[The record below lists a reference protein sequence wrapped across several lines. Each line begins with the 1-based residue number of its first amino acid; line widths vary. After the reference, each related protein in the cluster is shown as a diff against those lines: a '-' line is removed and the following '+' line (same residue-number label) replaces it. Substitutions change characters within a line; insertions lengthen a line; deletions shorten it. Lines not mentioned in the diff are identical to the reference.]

1 MPSTPTT
8 AATTSSLLA
17 APLKESA
24 ALLHAR
30 SHRAGFGEADRA
42 LAPAT
47 WRLCRRDGRYV
58 SAGGQRRTLTR
69 SIQPQVRS
77 YPTREPRRSALQLS
91 SRTRTHRQHP
101 LACCLVLP
109 LPSSP
114 CALLRT
120 PLWHTAAWIYKCL
133 DLSKERERVLFN
145 DTDPETGFL
154 LNVDTKWKTHPKC
167 TEDATERKLWKGH
180 EAIRDLYCLAICH
193 RRDIRSLRDLTAA
206 HLPLLRNIRD
216 VGVDTVCDVYGVQPH
231 ELRVFVHYQPQFYHF
246 HVHFTRL
253 HSDLGCQV
261 ERAHLLA
268 DIIDTLEADG
278 NAYAKKLTLY
288 YQLKANDKLLAKLVD
303 DGAAVPTLTRAGA
316 SDAALAVGGA
326 KHSREVTSPKQKQQ
340 QARRMS
346 SSPARK

>member
-1 MPSTPTT
+1 M
-8 AATTSSLLA
+8 L
-17 APLKESA
+17 
-24 ALLHAR
+24 
-30 SHRAGFGEADRA
+30 
-42 LAPAT
+42 
-47 WRLCRRDGRYV
+47 
-58 SAGGQRRTLTR
+58 
-69 SIQPQVRS
+69 
-77 YPTREPRRSALQLS
+77 
-91 SRTRTHRQHP
+91 
-101 LACCLVLP
+101 
-109 LPSSP
+109 
-114 CALLRT
+114 
-120 PLWHTAAWIYKCL
+120 
-133 DLSKERERVLFN
+133 
-145 DTDPETGFL
+145 
-154 LNVDTKWKTHPKC
+154 
-167 TEDATERKLWKGH
+167 
-180 EAIRDLYCLAICH
+180 
-193 RRDIRSLRDLTAA
+193 
-206 HLPLLRNIRD
+206 LLRNIRD

-261 ERAHLLA
+261 ERAHLLQ

>member
-1 MPSTPTT
+1 M
-8 AATTSSLLA
+8 
-17 APLKESA
+17 
-24 ALLHAR
+24 
-30 SHRAGFGEADRA
+30 
-42 LAPAT
+42 
-47 WRLCRRDGRYV
+47 
-58 SAGGQRRTLTR
+58 
-69 SIQPQVRS
+69 
-77 YPTREPRRSALQLS
+77 
-91 SRTRTHRQHP
+91 
-101 LACCLVLP
+101 
-109 LPSSP
+109 
-114 CALLRT
+114 

-261 ERAHLLA
+261 ERAHLLQ